1 MYIRNF
7 FHFFPYP
14 PMTSFMTSSYL
25 KHHWSP
31 SRSNDSDSGLDTTWS
46 WSVSCQPISLLY
58 HDINIRKL
66 SSFTHSNCCSELV
79 NHCWLMSS
87 SSYSFLLLYFYIW
100 NRNICNSIHFM
111 RKVWPSMVRVHVL
124 CKWMKE
130 NILPFMQHHMLHYP
144 MEIFISDI
152 FQPNDFLLVVPIL
165 HTNICSHS
173 CLGRC
178 LFNEHY

>member
-1 MYIRNF
+1 MIQTLVWTQHGAGVSPVNQSHYFITIS
-7 FHFFPYP
+7 
-14 PMTSFMTSSYL
+14 TSEN
-25 KHHWSP
+25 SP
-31 SRSNDSDSGLDTTWS
+31 A
-46 WSVSCQPISLLY
+46 SL
-58 HDINIRKL
+58 IVTAAPR
-66 SSFTHSNCCSELV
+66 
-79 NHCWLMSS
+79 
-87 SSYSFLLLYFYIW
+87 LLTIAEWWEVPL
-100 NRNICNSIHFM
+100 IHFSYCTFISEIEIFATVYILWG
-111 RKVWPSMVRVHVL
+111 KYDQVWCVHVL

-178 LFNEHY
+178 LFKEHY